1 MHTSHAMSSSSQ
13 FVSIALPSNLSNSSV
28 IVVGSVAMTTT
39 TATVMFTVER
49 SALSQTRNENY
60 MLYIIRY
67 RGVERDNT
75 DKQSAIITSTSG
87 TSNSSYNFTLTDL
100 QANTTYKYSII
111 IITTCIGNTSTTE
124 RSFITPNYQLKG
136 KCELVKLVTR
146 FL

>member
-1 MHTSHAMSSSSQ
+1 MSSSSQ
-13 FVSIALPSNLSNSSV
+13 FVPIALPSNLSSSSV

-39 TATVMFTVER
+39 TATVMFTVEI
-49 SALSQTRNENY
+49 SALSQTRNEN
-60 MLYIIRY
+60 YIIRY

-146 FL
+146 VL